1 MTRALL
7 SAVLYV
13 ALSVLANPALA
24 NGLSLMAMNAL
35 RTGEMRKLA
44 IHDAPVAL
52 PDIPVADMAG
62 GVHHPAS
69 FKGKY
74 MLVNFWATWCAP
86 CRKEMP
92 QLDALEGELGS
103 DDFQVL
109 LVAVGRN
116 PPEAIQKFFG
126 EAGITRLETL
136 LDPKQ
141 ALAAAAGVFGLPIT
155 LLLNRDGQEIA
166 RMRGDADWHSPEAVA
181 FLTAVIAADQANGD
195 K

>member
-1 MTRALL
+1 MTQALL

-24 NGLSLMAMNAL
+24 NGLSPEAMTAL

-44 IHDAPVAL
+44 IHETPVAL

-62 GVHHPAS
+62 RVRRPAS
-69 FKGKY
+69 FQGKY

-92 QLDALEGELGS
+92 QLDALQGELGS

-116 PPEAIQKFFG
+116 PPEAIHKFFG

-181 FLTAVIAADQANGD
+181 FLTAVIAADRAEQAN
-195 K
+195 